1 MAEAPEKHVSRLL
14 RTTHTKSGV
23 SGWGQRSVWT
33 RHITYW
39 VIALGL
45 TSLTAFD
52 NSTREIPRD
61 TDDVAVFA
69 WFVAVI
75 LVVGVM
81 GLVFTIREWEQAGIA
96 CTLSRSLVLFLCM
109 LGLAA
114 ITLFF
119 ARRWGVE
126 IEECTT
132 SAGEEVCGGQA
143 SPQQVLAML
152 AWQTAN
158 AVPVLD
164 LTNAFE
170 WPRPARS
177 DAVVVGATIVVL
189 RLWVLI
195 GVLGVIKRIW
205 DKWGPLGSAHAPS
218 PDEATVV
225 GQPFRD

>member
-14 RTTHTKSGV
+14 RTTHTTSGV

-39 VIALGL
+39 CIALGL
-45 TSLTAFD
+45 ISLTAFD
-52 NSTREIPRD
+52 D
-61 TDDVAVFA
+61 TTANAPEDTGDIAVFA
-69 WFVAVI
+69 WFVAVV
-75 LVVGVM
+75 LAVGVM

-96 CTLSRSLVLFLCM
+96 RTLSRSLVLFLCM

-114 ITLFF
+114 IVLFF
-119 ARRWGVE
+119 ARRWGVD
-126 IEECTT
+126 IQECTT
-132 SAGEEVCGGQA
+132 SAGEEVCEGPA

-152 AWQTAN
+152 AWQAAN
-158 AVPVLD
+158 AVPALD
-164 LTNAFE
+164 LTDAFE
-170 WPRPARS
+170 WSRPARS

-205 DKWGPLGSAHAPS
+205 DKWGPVGSAHAP
-218 PDEATVV
+218 
-225 GQPFRD
+225 QP

>member
-14 RTTHTKSGV
+14 RTAQTESGV
-23 SGWGQRSVWT
+23 SWWGSRSVWT

-39 VIALGL
+39 CLALGL
-45 TSLTAFD
+45 ISLTAFD
-52 NSTREIPRD
+52 NTREIPHD
-61 TDDVAVFA
+61 TGDIGIFA
-69 WFVAVI
+69 WFVAVV

-81 GLVFTIREWEQAGIA
+81 GLVFTIREWEQAGA
-96 CTLSRSLVLFLCM
+96 VRTLSRSLVLFLCM
-109 LGLAA
+109 LGLATIA
-114 ITLFF
+114 LFF
-119 ARRWGVE
+119 ARRWGVDVQA
-126 IEECTT
+126 CTT
-132 SAGEEVCGGQA
+132 SAGAEVCGGQA
-143 SPQQVLAML
+143 SAQQVLAML

-177 DAVVVGATIVVL
+177 DAVVVGATIVML

-205 DKWGPLGSAHAPS
+205 DKWGP
-218 PDEATVV
+218 
-225 GQPFRD
+225 GQPFRS

>member
-1 MAEAPEKHVSRLL
+1 MQ
-14 RTTHTKSGV
+14 TKSAV
-23 SGWGQRSVWT
+23 SGWAQRSVWT

-39 VIALGL
+39 CIALGL
-45 TSLTAFD
+45 ISLTAFD
-52 NSTREIPRD
+52 D
-61 TDDVAVFA
+61 TTANAPDDTGDIGVFV
-69 WFVAVI
+69 WFVAIV
-75 LVVGVM
+75 LVVGVNR
-81 GLVFTIREWEQAGIA
+81 LVFTIREWEQAGIA
-96 CTLSRSLVLFLCM
+96 RTLSRSLVVFLCM

-114 ITLFF
+114 IALFF
-119 ARRWGVE
+119 ARRWGVD
-126 IEECTT
+126 IHECTT
-132 SAGEEVCGGQA
+132 SAGEEVCAGQA

-152 AWQTAN
+152 AWQAAN

-205 DKWGPLGSAHAPS
+205 DKWGPMGSAHAPS
-218 PDEATVV
+218 PDETPV
-225 GQPFRD
+225 GPGPTM